1 MRKLFFQD
9 ELIQFLW
16 TMYKKEQMEKECDN
30 EIEEYFELLKK
41 ERNENEIVKIN
52 SSTQSQRYE
61 AIVKDIQDLSD
72 IVGF

>member
-1 MRKLFFQD
+1 
-9 ELIQFLW
+9 
-16 TMYKKEQMEKECDN
+16 MEKECDN

-52 SSTQSQRYE
+52 SSAQSQRYE

>member
-1 MRKLFFQD
+1 MGKVS
-9 ELIQFLW
+9 
-16 TMYKKEQMEKECDN
+16 DN

-41 ERNENEIVKIN
+41 EKNENEISKN
-52 SSTQSQRYE
+52 NCSTQSQRYE